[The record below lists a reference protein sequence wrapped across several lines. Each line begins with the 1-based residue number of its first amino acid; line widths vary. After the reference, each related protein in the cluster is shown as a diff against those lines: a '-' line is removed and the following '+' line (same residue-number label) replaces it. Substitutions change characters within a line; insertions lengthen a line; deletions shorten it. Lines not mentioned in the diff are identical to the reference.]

1 MAAAPNGTSASG
13 AAAETGEAGSSRDK
27 LQRWVK
33 RLGTLPS
40 LALPTDYPRP
50 SESTLSGSYLD
61 EGWRKRDEIYLL

>member
-1 MAAAPNGTSASG
+1 MAVEVNGVMAPGSNGATSVNQ
-13 AAAETGEAGSSRDK
+13 EK

-50 SESTLSGSYLD
+50 SMSYV
-61 EGWRKRDEIYLL
+61 